1 MTKNVVSITVPV
13 IGSSPSNTCRHTI
26 YMWTLIEKPSKAG
39 VMPSCLTLCV
49 TVNGKS
55 EGFPSSMTVRRRYK
69 ETKSFYKIKRL
80 VSCENTY
87 WIGKYTAN
95 FFFFS
100 KKLGINWCMLLNY
113 ANVLEHTDNKQ
124 SMGLDI
130 KEQIVDNVLVEYL
143 HWQPISFVLIF
154 FHSVVLR
161 IIWSRE
167 AISDLVSRNFDA
179 WNAVWKLFCPLP
191 AVVSKALLLHWI
203 WKLIFEIPFPER
215 KCVW

>member
-1 MTKNVVSITVPV
+1 MTNNVVSITVPV

-95 FFFFS
+95 LFFFS
-100 KKLGINWCMLLNY
+100 KKLGIYWCMLLNY
-113 ANVLEHTDNKQ
+113 SNVLEHTDNKN
-124 SMGLDI
+124 SMGLNI
-130 KEQIVDNVLVEYL
+130 KEQIIFLTASSVCPVDNVLLANL
-143 HWQPISFVLIF
+143 HWPPISFVLIF
-154 FHSVVLR
+154 F
-161 IIWSRE
+161 I
-167 AISDLVSRNFDA
+167 
-179 WNAVWKLFCPLP
+179 PL
-191 AVVSKALLLHWI
+191 SYEWFGIGK
-203 WKLIFEIPFPER
+203 R
-215 KCVW
+215 

>member
-1 MTKNVVSITVPV
+1 
-13 IGSSPSNTCRHTI
+13 
-26 YMWTLIEKPSKAG
+26 
-39 VMPSCLTLCV
+39 
-49 TVNGKS
+49 
-55 EGFPSSMTVRRRYK
+55 MTVRRRYK

-124 SMGLDI
+124 SVGLDI

-154 FHSVVLR
+154 FHTVVLR

-191 AVVSKALLLHWI
+191 AVALQLLAKLCYYIEYENSSLRFLSQKGNVCDKGFNHTRSLDLRTTKWHW
-203 WKLIFEIPFPER
+203 
-215 KCVW
+215 